1 MCLSEVVDMTDKRA
15 ELAILAA
22 AVDELGNRGE
32 VKITEFI
39 RGGQLAWIKDVNIT
53 PNSVYGKG
61 SMQSRQWWRN
71 FICQVAPAGYINS
84 IVKTA
89 LCGPSKGMYA
99 SLTVTDKARH
109 AIDHKITILLPI
121 FSPQ

>member
-61 SMQSRQWWRN
+61 SM
-71 FICQVAPAGYINS
+71 A
-84 IVKTA
+84 K
-89 LCGPSKGMYA
+89 
-99 SLTVTDKARH
+99 
-109 AIDHKITILLPI
+109 
-121 FSPQ
+121 